1 MLYCCALCIR
11 EMIYDVISSVYK
23 EQLSNIR
30 SSLMKLLDWS
40 VEALGCDLDII
51 GVASEL

>member
-11 EMIYDVISSVYK
+11 EMINDVISLVCK
-23 EQLSNIR
+23 EQLCNIR

-40 VEALGCDLDII
+40 VKAFGCDLDII